1 MEKKTSS
8 FLCFSSLVL
17 YSLYILVTDHRLK
30 KEWGVRGRDLY
41 DSQAVFLKTFFF
53 FFKKLNIWGNFYGK
67 SENRIL
73 RSRVYNLRII
83 WYNHPP
89 DVSIL
94 FPYLNGEEDTWIIN
108 RRQWWMRGV
117 VSHTEST
124 SQFYVFLAQFLM
136 DRKKEEV
143 SVFCHRIA

>member
-1 MEKKTSS
+1 MS
-8 FLCFSSLVL
+8 
-17 YSLYILVTDHRLK
+17 ILV
-30 KEWGVRGRDLY
+30 
-41 DSQAVFLKTFFF
+41 
-53 FFKKLNIWGNFYGK
+53 
-67 SENRIL
+67 
-73 RSRVYNLRII
+73 
-83 WYNHPP
+83 
-89 DVSIL
+89 
-94 FPYLNGEEDTWIIN
+94 PYLNGEEDTWIIN